1 MANPVI
7 IETTPETAAPAPQAI
22 EPAASGPERLVA
34 FLRDTRQEMR
44 KVVTPTKEVVQT
56 NTIIVISTV
65 FLFAAYFAL
74 IDNTLG
80 RLIDRGLL
88 KLTGH

>member
-1 MANPVI
+1 MADTIV
-7 IETTPETAAPAPQAI
+7 ESTPQQAPIQHHAI
-22 EPAASGPERLVA
+22 DKAASGPERLMQL
-34 FLRDTRQEMR
+34 LRDTRAEMH

-56 NTIIVISTV
+56 NTIIVIATV

-80 RLIDRGLL
+80 RLIDKGLL
-88 KLTGH
+88 KATGH